1 MPLSGKRVT
10 PVVMLLSI
18 VFLLALSF
26 FSGNL
31 EVGGQVSAESTPVLT
46 QEIVDISTL
55 ENDTVYVGVYV
66 VDIYSF
72 DYITGE
78 YTLDLYVYFAWI
90 DPEIDAIEWYLM
102 NGYPIERG
110 GEGEF
115 LVRENKTGI
124 LKREIYRLRANF
136 NTKIEPTNYP
146 FDSVQLP
153 ISIELLPTR
162 FGRISFSWLGNE
174 TGISPSFKNVGWDDP
189 VFELHTSTSEYPF
202 ENEAPRADMII
213 EQDRNLFGAVTGT
226 VIPPILFCLVSVTCF
241 LFKMYDEASFGLR
254 IGISTSMLIT
264 AVLFDI
270 SEQNDI
276 PPVSSITIYS
286 ALMLAV
292 TAFLVI
298 VMIVTVVGYVEW
310 MRSQDKNYVDKINKI
325 GFILSMIIPVLLF
338 VTLFLLK

>member
-31 EVGGQVSAESTPVLT
+31 EVGGQVSVESNPVLT
-46 QEIVDISTL
+46 EEIVDISIL

-124 LKREIYRLRANF
+124 L
-136 NTKIEPTNYP
+136 
-146 FDSVQLP
+146 
-153 ISIELLPTR
+153 
-162 FGRISFSWLGNE
+162 
-174 TGISPSFKNVGWDDP
+174 
-189 VFELHTSTSEYPF
+189 TS
-202 ENEAPRADMII
+202 
-213 EQDRNLFGAVTGT
+213 
-226 VIPPILFCLVSVTCF
+226 IPPGRTFPSLP
-241 LFKMYDEASFGLR
+241 D
-254 IGISTSMLIT
+254 
-264 AVLFDI
+264 
-270 SEQNDI
+270 
-276 PPVSSITIYS
+276 
-286 ALMLAV
+286 
-292 TAFLVI
+292 
-298 VMIVTVVGYVEW
+298 
-310 MRSQDKNYVDKINKI
+310 
-325 GFILSMIIPVLLF
+325 
-338 VTLFLLK
+338 